1 MGTPKNWTPIAKK
14 GALLSALV
22 AAGAVGVGLTDKVD
36 PVFPGV
42 MFESKILLPLPGT
55 YCSAG
60 VPVATADGR
69 LGFLIA
75 SRCTDP
81 FWPGSYVY
89 QPWFGP
95 TTFAGYST
103 DWGTDNSYYEPDRRK
118 PDAALWIVMG
128 RGASNEVPLGYCG
141 RTGSR
146 DMVGVVPEASI
157 TSVSNIWKMG
167 HVTRCTGTWSKSN
180 IWPDTRYSGSVY
192 SVPIEELNSDS
203 GDSGGLVFTIGCYG
217 RCGVNAVGIIIGG
230 IPPGGPWRYVLV
242 QSADYALRYYGARP
256 YVG

>member
-1 MGTPKNWTPIAKK
+1 MGTPKNWTPMAKR

-22 AAGAVGVGLTDKVD
+22 AAGAVGVGLTDRVD

-42 MFESKILLPLPGT
+42 MFEFKKVFLLLPGT

-75 SRCTDP
+75 SHRTDP

-103 DWGTDNSYYEPDRRK
+103 DWGTDNSYYEPADRSQIQR
-118 PDAALWIVMG
+118 
-128 RGASNEVPLGYCG
+128 
-141 RTGSR
+141 
-146 DMVGVVPEASI
+146 
-157 TSVSNIWKMG
+157 
-167 HVTRCTGTWSKSN
+167 
-180 IWPDTRYSGSVY
+180 SGS
-192 SVPIEELNSDS
+192 
-203 GDSGGLVFTIGCYG
+203 
-217 RCGVNAVGIIIGG
+217 
-230 IPPGGPWRYVLV
+230 
-242 QSADYALRYYGARP
+242 
-256 YVG
+256 